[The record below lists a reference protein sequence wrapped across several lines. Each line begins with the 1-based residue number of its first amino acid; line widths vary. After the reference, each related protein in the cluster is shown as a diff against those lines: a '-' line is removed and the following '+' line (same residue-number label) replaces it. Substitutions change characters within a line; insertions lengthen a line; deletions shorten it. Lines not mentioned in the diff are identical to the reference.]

1 MLTRRYD
8 CGKWE
13 SMAGEATRKSAEGY
27 VLGRLVLD
35 YIRAFM
41 WPLVALV
48 VVLVYQNDVRTLV
61 FEREIDVFGVR
72 IGAKVEQIESQA
84 LAEIADVRVLLEAQQ
99 SSGDNAGNPEIT
111 RDIEAKLETLERNL
125 SREIAEVQ
133 SVQQTRR
140 PSPAPE
146 RTVPPPA
153 AAANATTLAAAA
165 ERKGFEA
172 LVAHDVAAAIAAFDE
187 ARRILPTYRNVAEI
201 GNALR
206 RWEDRLKDPESP
218 MWAQLYREILTRY
231 SWGLPEDLRTVIRRG
246 AKKAY

>member
-1 MLTRRYD
+1 MASETS
-8 CGKWE
+8 GKP
-13 SMAGEATRKSAEGY
+13 AADY

-35 YIRAFM
+35 YFRAFM
-41 WPLVALV
+41 WPLVAVV

-84 LAEIADVRVLLEAQQ
+84 LAEIADVRLLLEAQQ
-99 SSGDNAGNPEIT
+99 SSGGEAGNPEIA
-111 RDIEAKLETLERNL
+111 RDIDAKLETLERNL

-140 PSPAPE
+140 PAPPPQRPAPS
-146 RTVPPPA
+146 PA
-153 AAANATTLAAAA
+153 AAVSPTTLAAAA
-165 ERKGFEA
+165 ERRGFEA
-172 LVAHDVAAAIAAFDE
+172 LVKHDVATAIAAFDE
-187 ARRILPTYRNVAEI
+187 ARRILPDYRNVAEI

-206 RWEDRLKDPESP
+206 RFEDRLKDPESP

-231 SWGLPEDLRTVIRRG
+231 SWGLPDDLRSVIRRG
-246 AKKAY
+246 AKQAY

>member
-1 MLTRRYD
+1 
-8 CGKWE
+8 
-13 SMAGEATRKSAEGY
+13 MAGEATRKSAEGY

-99 SSGDNAGNPEIT
+99 SSGDSAGNPEIA

-140 PSPAPE
+140 PSPVPE
-146 RTVPPPA
+146 RTAPPA
-153 AAANATTLAAAA
+153 AAVNATTLAAAA
-165 ERKGFEA
+165 ERRGFEA
-172 LVAHDVAAAIAAFDE
+172 LVAHDIAAAIAAFDE
-187 ARRILPTYRNVAEI
+187 ARRALPTYRNVAEI

-246 AKKAY
+246 AKQAY